1 MVGIPAAELA
11 LIGGSGTFSINFP
24 EDIAFP
30 AVTLLKKELKFQ
42 TPFGESPPFKLFE
55 IKDVARVYYSRMHGW
70 RSGVSRA
77 DASRQIFWVFKEAGV
92 KKIISEGGVG
102 AINKQLKVQD
112 LVVPEDYLD
121 FSLRRDVSLGS
132 QYLLIMRRG
141 LCPSLRRVM
150 AEVANDFFNK
160 KSQRQIVAHG
170 IYAVTDGQ
178 HFESPAEVRMLAKL
192 GADVVGQSLCP
203 EVYLAREIGA
213 CYAGIY
219 LVVNMAEGVEEWQHE
234 ELKTLFYSQAP
245 LMGRLLLK
253 ILSQIKLVKDC
264 DCAELRKETL
274 LKEDASR
281 G

>member
-1 MVGIPAAELA
+1 MDIPAAKLA
-11 LIGGSGTFSINFP
+11 LIGGSSTFSISFP

-30 AVTLLKKELKFQ
+30 SATLLEKKLKFQ

-55 IKDVARVYYSRMHGW
+55 IKNTPIYYCRMHGW
-70 RSGVSRA
+70 RSGISRA

-92 KKIISEGGVG
+92 KRIISEGGVG
-102 AINKQLKVQD
+102 AISEKLQVKDIVI
-112 LVVPEDYLD
+112 PEDYLD

-132 QYLLIMRRG
+132 RYLLIMRRG
-141 LCPSLRRVM
+141 LCPSLRRII
-150 AEVANDFFNK
+150 AQVATDFFNER
-160 KSQRQIVAHG
+160 SQRQIVARG

-192 GADVVGQSLCP
+192 GADIVGQSLCP

-219 LVVNMAEGVEEWQHE
+219 LVVNMAEGIREWRHE
-234 ELKTLFYSQAP
+234 ELETVFYSEAS
-245 LMGRLLLK
+245 LIGHLLLE
-253 ILSQIKLVKDC
+253 ILSKVKLVKDC
-264 DCAELRKETL
+264 DCADLRKETL